1 VEVVGVADG
10 AAAAVEIGFVTGTAC
25 AAVASGGKSGTGA
38 VIAAELRSGGSKESD
53 FGGKEIGAAVAEEDV
68 DNAAEGAV
76 GVGVQVDAPV
86 GAEGVAGVVDG
97 VDGGT
102 DIPGGGAATASGSSI
117 SSNGKSGSCSS
128 KGETG
133 TPAKPF
139 GTAGLADAPIV
150 AGAVVNEPDAAEF
163 AAGKVGCG
171 PVVANS
177 SRGVSKKSVDEVV
190 GCEDP
195 VAAEPV
201 AAVPV
206 TTESVPEPAASD
218 PALAEPTW
226 VEPAVIEPAP
236 AEPAVAEPVAT
247 EPARADPAEPIADV
261 FAAGEFPPTATPTGL
276 IAFLVPAVAAS
287 FDDVPD
293 DDALREAAPAVPD
306 TFEGVILP
314 VGTPT
319 GLEVPAEAGADLL
332 EPVWVA
338 ESVDAAVLDLLAP
351 ALVEDA
357 ELEALTP
364 APEAESREVPA
375 MAPVAPAEPSLLV
388 PTPPAEPNRVA
399 AVPPDATRAPTA
411 DPSRAAA
418 PAEATPAPAADPS
431 RAAARAEAEPVPAV
445 DPPRAVPVEFA
456 PAPAALP
463 RDGVVPAPLVP
474 SVRAGAPGSETPNST
489 SGSSSSADAIS
500 VGTSAES
507 GCASGITDPD
517 AADGPEAS
525 GPKSSN
531 APCASKSSS
540 ESIGLF
546 EDGVVADAD
555 VDGGVAV
562 EEVRPVGDP
571 FTAKPIGSSTG
582 RSAKGSKAGREAASI
597 VFEPQ
602 SRRSILTVSCN
613 ASAGLPRRWLTDRQG
628 RPDVVTC
635 VTLFRPTGDHSA
647 LQKSDVQSSILP
659 PDQVQ
664 SGGSASVTS
673 LTRIVGRR
681 RLSLSRHIQ

>member
-1 VEVVGVADG
+1 VEAVGVADG
-10 AAAAVEIGFVTGTAC
+10 AAAAVEIGLVTGTAC
-25 AAVASGGKSGTGA
+25 AAVASGGKSGTCA
-38 VIAAELRSGGSKESD
+38 VIAAELSSGGSKESD
-53 FGGKEIGAAVAEEDV
+53 FGGEEIGAAVAEEDV

-76 GVGVQVDAPV
+76 GVGVQVDAPA
-86 GAEGVAGVVDG
+86 GAEGVAGVEDG

-150 AGAVVNEPDAAEF
+150 DGAVVDEPDAAEF
-163 AAGKVGCG
+163 AAGKVACD
-171 PVVANS
+171 PVVATS
-177 SRGVSKKSVDEVV
+177 SRGVSKKSVDEVA

-195 VAAEPV
+195 VAAEP
-201 AAVPV
+201 
-206 TTESVPEPAASD
+206 
-218 PALAEPTW
+218 
-226 VEPAVIEPAP
+226 
-236 AEPAVAEPVAT
+236 
-247 EPARADPAEPIADV
+247 ARADPTESIADG
-261 FAAGEFPPTATPTGL
+261 FAAGEFPPAATPTGL
-276 IAFLVPAVAAS
+276 IAFLVLVVAAS

-293 DDALREAAPAVPD
+293 DGALREAAPAAPD
-306 TFEGVILP
+306 TFEGVVPP

-351 ALVEDA
+351 ALIEDA
-357 ELEALTP
+357 DLEALTP

-375 MAPVAPAEPSLLV
+375 TAPV
-388 PTPPAEPNRVA
+388 
-399 AVPPDATRAPTA
+399 
-411 DPSRAAA
+411 
-418 PAEATPAPAADPS
+418 ADPS
-431 RAAARAEAEPVPAV
+431 RAAARAETAPMPAADPSRPAARAETAPTPTADRSRPAARAEAEPIPAV
-445 DPPRAVPVEFA
+445 DPSRLAAPAEAEPISAVASPRALPVEFA
-456 PAPAALP
+456 PDPAELP
-463 RDGVVPAPLVP
+463 RGVVPAPLVP
-474 SVRAGAPGSETPNST
+474 SDRAGAPGSETPNST

-507 GCASGITDPD
+507 GRASGIPDPD

-571 FTAKPIGSSTG
+571 FTAKPTGSSTG

-613 ASAGLPRRWLTDRQG
+613 ASAELPRRWLTDRQG

-635 VTLFRPTGDHSA
+635 VTLFRPTEDPSA
-647 LQKSDVQSSILP
+647 LQKSDVQSSILS

-664 SGGSASVTS
+664 SGESASVTS
-673 LTRIVGRR
+673 LTRIVGHR
-681 RLSLSRHIQ
+681 RLSLSSTFNRGFTRPCSPEDCLFAMPSPLPLARSSR